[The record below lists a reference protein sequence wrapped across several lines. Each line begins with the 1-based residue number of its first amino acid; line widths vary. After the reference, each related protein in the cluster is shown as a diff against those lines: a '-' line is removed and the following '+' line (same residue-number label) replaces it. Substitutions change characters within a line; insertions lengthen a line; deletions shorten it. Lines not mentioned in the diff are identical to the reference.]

1 MSKNVESR
9 KVDAWNRTTTTSGW
23 RIFPAPICVSYARL
37 GQVIANLSSLSWA
50 ERAIRGQCP
59 RTTCEWWH
67 CPRGGGGGGEEVSV
81 VRPVSDTF
89 ICSTRAFSLEI
100 SRASSLIESLGIRHS
115 SQPLIT
121 LMQNSSQQPLAVC
134 PPSGD
139 GWMARPGRHVDEANW
154 LAPLHDG
161 HQLRLNSV
169 YRRGPSPPPP
179 PPPPPPPEVAWYGP
193 EIRGYNGFHG
203 QIWNMVLQAGW
214 EGVVGLGKIWF
225 KFGILAR
232 SLKLP

>member
-23 RIFPAPICVSYARL
+23 RIFPTPIRVSHARL

-67 CPRGGGGGGEEVSV
+67 CPRGGGGGGGEEGSV
-81 VRPVSDTF
+81 VRPVPHTF
-89 ICSTRAFSLEI
+89 ICSTSTFFLEI
-100 SRASSLIESLGIRHS
+100 SRASSLIESSGIRHS

-139 GWMARPGRHVDEANW
+139 GWLARPGRHVDEANW

-169 YRRGPSPPPP
+169 YRRGPSPPTPHLPP
-179 PPPPPPPEVAWYGP
+179 FPHPPRWPDMDRRYAATMVFMVRYG
-193 EIRGYNGFHG
+193 
-203 QIWNMVLQAGW
+203 
-214 EGVVGLGKIWF
+214 IWF
-225 KFGILAR
+225 SRRGGRGWWA
-232 SLKLP
+232 